1 MSPDYALI
9 VVDSLKIIEED
20 KAHEEDVLLNFQI
33 ASDFRIP
40 VIVVMNKLDL
50 IEDQNKLELATY
62 KLRTHIW

>member
-1 MSPDYALI
+1 MNPDYALI
-9 VVDSLKIIEED
+9 VVDSLKIIQED
-20 KAHEEDVLLNFQI
+20 IIHEEDVLLNFQI